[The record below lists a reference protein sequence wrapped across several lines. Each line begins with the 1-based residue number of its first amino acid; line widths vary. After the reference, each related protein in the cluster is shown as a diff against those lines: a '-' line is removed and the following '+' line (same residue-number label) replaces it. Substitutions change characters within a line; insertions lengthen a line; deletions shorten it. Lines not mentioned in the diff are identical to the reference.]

1 MDLRGVPHLEGRISD
16 LIHTGQLDGRGIEH
30 RKILKKEAFL
40 PSRPLI
46 PGTEP
51 FCADWICQRHG
62 TPRSETARPVR
73 CYAIPDLRISGIG
86 HVHVAGQ
93 MIVSAE
99 LIPGYWMR
107 KLREDWAGM
116 PAAERQRPVRRI
128 EGRTIA
134 FSGWGPKV
142 YGHFLIEMLPRL
154 LIAREF
160 LGEEFA
166 TAQLL
171 VPMPV
176 AGWFEPMVA
185 MALGGVHGPFVRY
198 DPGSEQVELAD
209 GVLPEYPLQR
219 TGFHPGLNPLIDRV
233 RETVSGPVDTGL
245 APRLFVTRV
254 LFSNPETGARRCLNE
269 LELAGIAAREFGF
282 AVLAPETLPWPTQV
296 KLMAGASVLAGAF
309 GSGLHGSIFSGPG
322 TRVATLGFHNLT
334 QTMIADFRRQA
345 MAYMTW
351 EGDGPVGDFR
361 IEEER
366 FRRFLAAVV
375 A

>member
-16 LIHTGQLDGRGIEH
+16 LIQGGQLDGRGIEH
-30 RKILKKEAFL
+30 RKILKKDVFG

-46 PGTEP
+46 PGTEA
-51 FCADWICQRHG
+51 FCADWIRQRHA
-62 TPRSETARPVR
+62 TARTETARPVR

-86 HVHVAGQ
+86 HVHVGGQ
-93 MIVSAE
+93 MIVSTE
-99 LIPGYWMR
+99 LIPGYWMH
-107 KLREDWAGM
+107 KLKNDWADV
-116 PAAERQRPVRRI
+116 PLTERQRPIRRI

-142 YGHFLIEMLPRL
+142 YGHLLIEALPRL

-160 LGEEFA
+160 LGEDFA

-171 VPMPV
+171 VPTTV
-176 AGWFEPMVA
+176 ARWFEPTVS
-185 MALGGVHGPFVRY
+185 MALGGRHGRFVHY
-198 DPGSEQVELAD
+198 DPASEQVELAE

-219 TGFHPGLNPLIDRV
+219 LGFHPGLNALIDQV
-233 RETVSGPVDTGL
+233 REAVSGPVDPTL
-245 APRLFVTRV
+245 APRLFLTRV

-296 KLMAGASVLAGAF
+296 KLMAGASVMVGAF

-334 QTMIADFRRQA
+334 QTMIADFRQQEI
-345 MAYMTW
+345 AYMTW

-361 IEEER
+361 IDEER
-366 FRRFLAAVV
+366 FRRFLATVIA
-375 A
+375 